1 MGELSSAEQVKLLCS
16 IPGIHHNVVSFVD
29 TLNAFVSE
37 ARNNEVRL
45 QRRVDELA
53 GLVLDLRQEMKSLK
67 ESAIMAVKQPFSKS
81 ELGKEIKSAGD
92 TGLLPVSVKPVFG
105 ATAANAGPNQ
115 DTLPTAAGSVEPE
128 TGNTEREEVDAIN
141 DDSWQLVAAAPPRRR
156 RAVVFVGNLSSTCTM
171 EGLTEFVHRRS
182 VAATGNIIDVHSCN
196 VHTAASGKVS
206 ARVTNDAACL
216 ATVTAANF
224 WPRPLYCRT
233 WKFNPPKKSSGNDK
247 AHSSSDGGS
256 GDGNDNAHSSSD
268 GGSGDDS
275 SGNDCGSGGS
285 SSSDGGSG
293 DGNDNAHSSRDDGS
307 GDDSSRNDCGR
318 SGSSSRRNS
327 SSDSS
332 PKPGAELTRT
342 PGQKSRPHQRGSPA
356 EDQAAKRVAPVSKQ

>member
-1 MGELSSAEQVKLLCS
+1 MKQFRTCMSDLLEERME
-16 IPGIHHNVVSFVD
+16 
-29 TLNAFVSE
+29 T
-37 ARNNEVRL
+37 
-45 QRRVDELA
+45 
-53 GLVLDLRQEMKSLK
+53 VLDSIAR
-67 ESAIMAVKQPFSKS
+67 I
-81 ELGKEIKSAGD
+81 
-92 TGLLPVSVKPVFG
+92 
-105 ATAANAGPNQ
+105 
-115 DTLPTAAGSVEPE
+115 
-128 TGNTEREEVDAIN
+128 REEVSAVSNSFNGLDTRLNILERRLEKTDTGPLEQAIR
-141 DDSWQLVAAAPPRRR
+141 SQGEEIRRVAASTDVTCSRVAGGVPGRHPTSLYQSFTAGASTA
-156 RAVVFVGNLSSTCTM
+156 RAGC
-171 EGLTEFVHRRS
+171 G
-182 VAATGNIIDVHSCN
+182 
-196 VHTAASGKVS
+196 
-206 ARVTNDAACL
+206 
-216 ATVTAANF
+216 
-224 WPRPLYCRT
+224 T

-247 AHSSSDGGS
+247 AHSSSNGGS

-275 SGNDCGSGGS
+275 SGNDCGSGGG

-307 GDDSSRNDCGR
+307 GDDSSGNDCGR